1 MSARGK
7 KRHCLACDTKYYDL
21 NRTPV
26 ICPKCKTPDG
36 LTKVKKS
43 AVAKPAPEEDE
54 DVDDV
59 NDLDDDVDNDIDLDD
74 DVDSDIDEDIL
85 EDASDLGEDDDDLN
99 EVYEHVEADDD
110 DR

>member
-26 ICPKCKTPDG
+26 VCPKCKTPDG
-36 LTKVKKS
+36 VTKVKKS

-59 NDLDDDVDNDIDLDD
+59 NDLDDDVDG
-74 DVDSDIDEDIL
+74 DIDEDIL

-99 EVYEHVEADDD
+99 EVYEHVESEDDE
-110 DR
+110 R

>member
-7 KRHCLACDTKYYDL
+7 KRHCLACGTKYYDL

-36 LTKVKKS
+36 VTKVKKA

-59 NDLDDDVDNDIDLDD
+59 TDLDEDVTDLDD
-74 DVDSDIDEDIL
+74 DVDSDIDDDIL
-85 EDASDLGEDDDDLN
+85 EDASDLGEDDDDLG
-99 EVYEHVEADDD
+99 EVYEHVETNDD